1 MINKIFFNKSNWI
14 KIIHVI
20 LFIITGM
27 YILESIFIRGLFSN
41 VILACINIILSI
53 VAFIIAFIK
62 KEYKLI
68 IIDFVIL
75 SITLLIFIYLIY
87 YKLVDCLEKCLIY
100 GHIRRFAD

>member
-20 LFIITGM
+20 LFIIAGM

-53 VAFIIAFIK
+53 VAFIIEFIK

-87 YKLVDCLEKCLIY
+87 I
-100 GHIRRFAD
+100 

>member
-20 LFIITGM
+20 LFIIAGM

-41 VILACINIILSI
+41 VILACINIILII

-87 YKLVDCLEKCLIY
+87 I
-100 GHIRRFAD
+100 

>member
-41 VILACINIILSI
+41 VILACINIILII

-87 YKLVDCLEKCLIY
+87 I
-100 GHIRRFAD
+100 

>member
-68 IIDFVIL
+68 IIDFVIF

-87 YKLVDCLEKCLIY
+87 I
-100 GHIRRFAD
+100 

>member
-20 LFIITGM
+20 LFIIAGM

-41 VILACINIILSI
+41 VILACINIILI
-53 VAFIIAFIK
+53 IDIFIIAFIK

-68 IIDFVIL
+68 IIDFVTL
-75 SITLLIFIYLIY
+75 SITLSKLIYLIY
-87 YKLVDCLEKCLIY
+87 I
-100 GHIRRFAD
+100 